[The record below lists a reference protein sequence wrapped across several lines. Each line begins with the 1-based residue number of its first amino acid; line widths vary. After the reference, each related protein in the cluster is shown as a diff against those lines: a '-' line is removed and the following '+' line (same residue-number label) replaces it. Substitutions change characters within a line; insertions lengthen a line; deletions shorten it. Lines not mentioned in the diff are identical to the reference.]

1 MKIKERPWFKIWPS
15 SMPKEI
21 VYPKISLHEILIKTA
36 KEYPN
41 NIAIDYLDN
50 EITYKE
56 LNIFSD
62 QFAIGLRKLGV
73 KKQDPIALFLPNN
86 PQFIIAYFGILK
98 LGAIVT
104 SINPLYREREVKY
117 QLVNSGAK
125 IIITLESLYPIIQ
138 KVSQKTKLENVILAK
153 PTWNFPSV
161 DASEI
166 NIIHKHNILCF
177 EKIILE
183 NSNLT
188 IPSIKIDPKIDLAA
202 LQYTGGTTGVVKG
215 AMLTHF
221 NLVSNTLMFKTWIKA
236 KPASEN
242 FLTALPLFHIYG
254 MTTSMTVPIAS
265 AAKMVLIPKF
275 DPKKILHLIQ
285 SKKITV
291 FCGVPTMYSILLT
304 NKDLEKFD
312 LTSIRICISGAS
324 PLPPQ
329 VQKKFMKITKGLLAE
344 GYGLTEASPVTHCN
358 PIDNTTETV
367 RIGSIGIPLPDT
379 DAKIVNLQHHE
390 KEVPVGEKGELAI
403 KGPQIMRGYWKNSIE
418 TKLVLKDGWLLTGD
432 IGKMDK
438 DGFFYI
444 TDRKKDLIK
453 YKDYSIYPRELE
465 DIIYENSKIKICAVI
480 GKPAPIVGE
489 IPKAFIVLKENEKIT
504 EEEIKAFVNNRVASY
519 KAIREVEF
527 RKDLP
532 ISSVGKVLRRILQ
545 DEEKQ
550 KIAKIKLKN

>member
-1 MKIKERPWFKIWPS
+1 
-15 SMPKEI
+15 MPKEI

-138 KVSQKTKLENVILAK
+138 KVSQRTKLENVILAK

>member
-1 MKIKERPWFKIWPS
+1 
-15 SMPKEI
+15 MPKEI

>member
-1 MKIKERPWFKIWPS
+1 LKIKERPWFKIWPS